1 MFVAVHVESCHG
13 LLHEGWKSV
22 VFFFFKA
29 LVALLLEIITIQI
42 KQKVW
47 QA

>member
-1 MFVAVHVESCHG
+1 MFVAVHVESYHG

-22 VFFFFKA
+22 VFFFKA
-29 LVALLLEIITIQI
+29 LVALLLEIYTIQI

>member
-1 MFVAVHVESCHG
+1 MFVAVHVESYHG

-22 VFFFFKA
+22 VFFKA
-29 LVALLLEIITIQI
+29 LVALLLEICAIQM
-42 KQKVW
+42 KQKGW